1 VVRTLPASE
10 VVVVAARSMS
20 RAEIY
25 PAMQAARAAILN

>member
-1 VVRTLPASE
+1 MVVRTLPASE
-10 VVVVAARSMS
+10 VVVAARSMS